1 MNTFSL
7 KRRPPRAKSQSGVV
21 LVVCLVL
28 LLVVTALGLS
38 SMDSTSLEMKMASG
52 FRDRSVA
59 FEVAEEA
66 LSVAETWLSETNLTD
81 TNFYSTCA
89 GSNCFT
95 DTCAD
100 GLCAFYKA
108 SDPYLAI
115 PRVNCGT
122 LHLELPETSV
132 WRWSGDTDEPNLWL
146 DSSKS
151 VAVDPAHPDVTTD
164 ARYIIEFMCYASS
177 ESGVNPA
184 PCVAGNPASC
194 APQFR
199 VTAMGRGLTDSSV
212 VMLQSMFKK
221 VN

>member
-1 MNTFSL
+1 MNTSL
-7 KRRPPRAKSQSGVV
+7 VKSPTDFASKNQSGVV

-66 LSVAETWLSETNLTD
+66 LSVAEAWLSETNINDPDYL
-81 TNFYSTCA
+81 STCS
-89 GSNCFT
+89 GTNCFSEN
-95 DTCAD
+95 CVA
-100 GLCAFYKA
+100 GLCAFYDS
-108 SDPYLAI
+108 SDPFLSSHEL
-115 PRVNCGT
+115 VDCGE
-122 LHLELPETSV
+122 HMELPETSV
-132 WRWSGDTDEPNLWL
+132 WRWAGGTGEPNLWL

-151 VAVDPAHPDVTTD
+151 VAVDPTHPDVQTD
-164 ARYIIEFMCYASS
+164 ARYIIEFMCYTDRV
-177 ESGVNPA
+177 SGTA
-184 PCVAGNPASC
+184 CVAGNPASC
-194 APQFR
+194 APHFR
-199 VTAMGRGLTDSSV
+199 VTALGRGLTDSSV